1 VSVEQVEQVLSAALT
16 RPGFA
21 AQLATDAALLTGY
34 DLTVEEREA
43 LMLHDTEKL
52 RELGVDERLLPGVSV
67 IARPR

>member
-1 VSVEQVEQVLSAALT
+1 VSVEQVEEVLSSALT

-43 LMLHDTEKL
+43 LMRHDTEKL
-52 RELGVDERLLPGVSV
+52 RRLGVDERLLPGVSV
-67 IARPR
+67 MAGPR